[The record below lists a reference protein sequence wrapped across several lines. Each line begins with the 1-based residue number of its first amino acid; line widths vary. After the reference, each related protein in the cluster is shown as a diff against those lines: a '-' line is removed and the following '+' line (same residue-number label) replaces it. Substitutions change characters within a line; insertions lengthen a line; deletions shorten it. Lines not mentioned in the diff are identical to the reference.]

1 MEECK
6 YCFKSIENGATILDL
21 LLNRDVLCPSCRR
34 SLQKAKRFTKFHG
47 IPLISFYIYN
57 NFYSSLLVQYKEC
70 MDEALSDVFLYP
82 FVWWIK
88 IRFNSYTIVPIPSS
102 SEKLAERGFNH
113 VIKMVEQTKL
123 PICDCLLKTENIKQA
138 FLSKTQR
145 EKMKKDIKIKPGM
158 SIPKRILLVDDVL
171 TTGNTMMGA
180 LEALQGIDVKIKI
193 LVVANH
199 PLNLRN
205 KQERLF

>member
-1 MEECK
+1 M
-6 YCFKSIENGATILDL
+6 
-21 LLNRDVLCPSCRR
+21 
-34 SLQKAKRFTKFHG
+34 
-47 IPLISFYIYN
+47 
-57 NFYSSLLVQYKEC
+57 
-70 MDEALSDVFLYP
+70 
-82 FVWWIK
+82 
-88 IRFNSYTIVPIPSS
+88 
-102 SEKLAERGFNH
+102 AERGFNH